1 MDVSLIAQ
9 INLVFQVIVAALL
22 LLGFGFKK
30 RREFFPHGT
39 VMLTAVILNA
49 VSIVLVMGP
58 SLLGRVQFV
67 EDYPLGKLS
76 LAILGHAI
84 LGSAVEALGI
94 WIVATWHFRPGVQ
107 RCASK
112 KKIMRWTLA
121 AWFVTLSLGVVL
133 YILIYVPF

>member
-9 INLVFQVIVAALL
+9 INLVFQVIIAALL

-30 RREFFPHGT
+30 RRKFFPHGT

-58 SLLGRVQFV
+58 SLPGRAQFV

-84 LGSAVEALGI
+84 LGSAVEVLGI
-94 WIVATWHFRPGVQ
+94 WIVATWRFRPAVQ

>member
-9 INLVFQVIVAALL
+9 INLVFQVIIAALL

-30 RREFFPHGT
+30 RRKFFPHAT

-58 SLLGRVQFV
+58 SLLGRAQFV

-84 LGSAVEALGI
+84 LGSVVEALGI
-94 WIVATWHFRPGVQ
+94 WIVAAWHFRPAVQ
-107 RCASK
+107 QCASK

>member
-1 MDVSLIAQ
+1 MDVFLIAQ
-9 INLVFQVIVAALL
+9 INLALQFTIAAIL
-22 LLGFGFKK
+22 LLGFGLKK
-30 RREFFPHGT
+30 RNKFFSHGT
-39 VMLTAVILNA
+39 VMLVAVILNA
-49 VSIVLVMGP
+49 LSIMLVMGP

-84 LGSAVEALGI
+84 LGSGVEALGI
-94 WIVATWHFRPGVQ
+94 WIVASWHLRSAVQ
-107 RCASK
+107 SCVGK

-121 AWFVTLSLGVVL
+121 AWFATLSLGVAL